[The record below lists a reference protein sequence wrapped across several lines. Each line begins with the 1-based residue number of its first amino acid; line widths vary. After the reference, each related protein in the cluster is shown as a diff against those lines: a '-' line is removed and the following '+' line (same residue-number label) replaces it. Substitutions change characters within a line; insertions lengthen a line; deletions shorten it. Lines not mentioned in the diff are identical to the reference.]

1 MKILSVVESLDHGGA
16 QTVLV
21 DLVLGLSEHEHR
33 VVHFSSANR
42 IEPNPHFLSEMRL
55 HGIECHDIHWEELSD
70 PVGRKTG
77 LREFRP
83 NVVLFHWWGNDPLQ
97 EWITSQLNSRVSYK
111 PSFVCVLHR
120 HGVRAPYHYD
130 RYVLVSRTQFDQ
142 VGHIEFRR
150 VAYIPNGVNLNR
162 FRGSRRKSSNDEL
175 VIGRL
180 STLREDKI
188 EAEWPRRLASF
199 EVPKAR
205 YVIAGHGELLLRLRD
220 SALST
225 RIEDKFSFPGYVPR
239 MSVPQVLQ
247 QFDVF
252 CYSTST
258 AVECHP
264 LALLEALASGMPIVA
279 QARGGIT
286 EIVQHGVNGLLAR
299 STAEIGEAL
308 RRIQRDSELRA
319 QLVAGALKSA
329 RRFSLD
335 RQLDR
340 YRDLLFSLE
349 AERSRRFRWRA

>member
-21 DLVLGLSEHEHR
+21 DLVLGLPEHEHR

-42 IEPNPHFLSEMRL
+42 IEPNPQFLREMRF

-77 LREFRP
+77 LAEFRP
-83 NVVLFHWWGNDPLQ
+83 EVVLFHWWGNDPLQ
-97 EWITSQLNSRVSYK
+97 EWIASLLDSRVNYK
-111 PSFVCVLHR
+111 PSFVCILHR

-130 RYVLVSRTQFDQ
+130 RYVLVSQTQFDQ
-142 VGHIEFRR
+142 VRHLEFRR
-150 VAYIPNGVNLNR
+150 VAYIPNGVNVNR
-162 FRGSRRKSSNDEL
+162 FRGRPRKSSNDEF

-180 STLREDKI
+180 STLGEHKI
-188 EAEWPRRLASF
+188 EEEWPRQLASF

-205 YVIAGHGELLLRLRD
+205 FVIAGHGELLPRLRA

-225 RIEDKFSFPGYVPR
+225 RIGDKFSFPGYVPR
-239 MSVPQVLQ
+239 MSVPDVLQ

-286 EIVQHGVNGLLAR
+286 EIVQHGINGLLAR
-299 STAEIGEAL
+299 STAEIGESL
-308 RRIQRDSELRA
+308 RRLQRDTELRA
-319 QLVAGALKSA
+319 RLVVGALKSA
-329 RRFSLD
+329 RTFSHD
-335 RQLDR
+335 RQLNR
-340 YRDLLFSLE
+340 YRDLLVSLE
-349 AERSRRFRWRA
+349 AERSRRSRPRV